1 MRGHSASALINLL
14 DPESCAREGV
24 VPHLD
29 QLMKTLVLCL
39 QTASIEVRSASLTVV
54 GCIAQVCGEL
64 FAPYYGSFMPGIK
77 SILQQAVGPDLVL
90 FRGKAMECVGLIGE
104 AVGVS
109 IFASDATDIMRLFI
123 QALQL
128 DTERNTTFDYILPAC
143 ARISRAMRKNF
154 EPYLQMMVGP
164 LLEAA
169 QQDIQFSIVDAGEDD
184 VEGDLELDE
193 ETGTESS
200 VISIGA
206 LGKKRVTMNTHAV
219 QQKNQA
225 VRILYEFAASLK
237 GYLKSFILPSL
248 QVLVDLVANKHASDI
263 RCSACLAL
271 SSMFDAMLHA
281 IKLGYL
287 CDDPNRN
294 ISLEVVVVICVS
306 RLLDG
311 LRDETDG
318 TARLCAA
325 EALRDVVKSCYCS
338 GNEHENGSR
347 SGFALL
353 LPQSLSERVVREVLT
368 RCGESLERRKA
379 KEDLIL
385 SNEGYDAEDK
395 EAGASQM
402 EEEEELLTTYADVF
416 GQLLKLH
423 GEQFLPEFDHFIAPA
438 FSKYLDSH
446 QPESLQ
452 KVAIFLV
459 DDLIEFGGTGAQKYI
474 PNLLPIFMA
483 NSLSPSVSLVQ
494 SSVYGIAKAVYSA
507 PQVVI
512 SQVGLGVVLN
522 CLVAVADL
530 SATTTNLKEEEEEDC
545 EDDYEGTVEN
555 AVFAIGTIC
564 SEPAYRSALQTMD
577 AASVDQL
584 CRLWLERMPLKLDE
598 VSSKISSKQLCDSLE
613 RNDPVVLGADCCH
626 LTDIFRAVGQIF
638 QNSSSSSVVSSSDA
652 SLLNS
657 PSSVALSDDEF
668 PHREFSDSSDDCIS
682 MAHPHTL
689 RRLQSIL
696 RSLTSQ
702 AVAAGDT
709 SAAGVQAQKAFL
721 ALPAE
726 LQQAIRDIM

>member
-1 MRGHSASALINLL
+1 
-14 DPESCAREGV
+14 
-24 VPHLD
+24 
-29 QLMKTLVLCL
+29 MKTLVLCL
-39 QTASIEVRSASLTVV
+39 QTALSVEVRSACLTVV
-54 GCIAQVCGEL
+54 GCLAQVCGGEL

-77 SILQQAVGPDLVL
+77 SILQQALGPDLVL

-104 AVGVS
+104 AVGVN

-143 ARISRAMRKNF
+143 ARISRAMRMNF
-154 EPYLQMMVGP
+154 EPYLQMMVEP
-164 LLEAA
+164 LLQAA

-263 RCSACLAL
+263 RCSACLAM

-281 IKLGYL
+281 IKLGNL
-287 CDDPNRN
+287 SDDPSCN
-294 ISLEVVVVICVS
+294 ISLEAVLVSCMS

-311 LRDETDG
+311 LRDETDA

-338 GNEHENGSR
+338 GSEHEDCSW

-353 LPQSLSERVVREVLT
+353 PPLSLSERVVREVLT

-379 KEDLIL
+379 REASIL
-385 SNEGYDAEDK
+385 SNEGYDAEDR

-402 EEEEELLTTYADVF
+402 MEEEDELLTTYADIF

-438 FSKYLDSH
+438 FSKYLDPH

-474 PNLLPIFMA
+474 PNLMPIFMA
-483 NSLSPSVSLVQ
+483 NALSPSVSLVQ

-507 PQVVI
+507 PQVII
-512 SQVGLGVVLN
+512 SHVGLGVVLN
-522 CLVAVADL
+522 CLVTVTDL
-530 SATTTNLKEEEEEDC
+530 SAASDQTDDEEDDDDC

-584 CRLWLERMPLKLDE
+584 CRIWLQRMPLKLDE
-598 VSSKISSKQLCDSLE
+598 VSSKLSSKQLCDSFE
-613 RNDPVVLGADCCH
+613 RNDPVVLGAECCH
-626 LTDIFRAVGQIF
+626 LAEIFRAIGQIF
-638 QNSSSSSVVSSSDA
+638 QNSSSSVVSSRCGEA
-652 SLLNS
+652 PLLNSNS
-657 PSSVALSDDEF
+657 PSSVAFKDDELF
-668 PHREFSDSSDDCIS
+668 HHREFRDESDDYPIS

-689 RRLQSIL
+689 RCLQSIL
-696 RSLTSQ
+696 QRSLT
-702 AVAAGDT
+702 APAT
-709 SAAGVQAQKAFL
+709 IGVQAQKAFL

-726 LQQAIRDIM
+726 LQQAIRDRCHVA